1 MVTDA
6 FIRGIGGVLIHR
18 VGQGW
23 HILEAFEAPVGTEHK
38 GLAVL
43 RALQIWPAKVQ
54 GGPVVIR

>member
-38 GLAVL
+38 GLAVHC
-43 RALQIWPAKVQ
+43 RFGPRKSKVDR
-54 GGPVVIR
+54 VIR